1 MATQLDPEQAEAD
14 GREAYEDSYAHSEAT
29 ALLKLSG
36 APGQSIAKVRA
47 DILISDADAAGL
59 RRIIDD
65 FYLERLRTYRITVLE
80 KFDRL
85 VSDEAARTRILADA
99 ERDRIR
105 AAHINRR
112 WVQMRV
118 EREERERQITT
129 KPPSKKADWD
139 EA

>member
-1 MATQLDPEQAEAD
+1 
-14 GREAYEDSYAHSEAT
+14 
-29 ALLKLSG
+29 
-36 APGQSIAKVRA
+36 
-47 DILISDADAAGL
+47 
-59 RRIIDD
+59 
-65 FYLERLRTYRITVLE
+65 VLE